1 MKSDAGKPLW
11 RAMAPDDLAGVCRIA
26 EDVHAALPERRE
38 VFEEKFRLF
47 PAGCFALELGGSL
60 VGYGV
65 SHPWTLFDIPPLDA
79 FLERLPS
86 SPDCLYLHDV
96 AVAPAARGRGAA
108 AQLIDRLCLLASQ
121 GRVGFIALTSVYGT
135 AGFWRGMGFAAASS
149 DRLAEKLQSYGPSA
163 CYMVKKL

>member
-1 MKSDAGKPLW
+1 MRPG
-11 RAMAPDDLAGVCRIA
+11 DLAEVCRIA
-26 EDVHAALPERRE
+26 NGAHPGLPERPE
-38 VFEEKFRLF
+38 VFDEKLRLF
-47 PAGCFALELGGSL
+47 PPGCFALELGGSL
-60 VGYGV
+60 VGYGI
-65 SHPWTLFDIPPLDA
+65 SHPWTLFEIPPLDA

-108 AQLIDRLCLLASQ
+108 AQLMDRLCLLASRE
-121 GRVGFIALTSVYGT
+121 GVGFIALTSVYVT

-163 CYMVKKL
+163 SYMVKSFPTLA